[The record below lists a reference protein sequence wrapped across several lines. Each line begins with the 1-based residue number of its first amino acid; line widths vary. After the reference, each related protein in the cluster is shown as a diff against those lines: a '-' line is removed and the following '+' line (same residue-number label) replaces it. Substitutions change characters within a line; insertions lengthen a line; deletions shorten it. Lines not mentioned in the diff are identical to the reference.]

1 MQIDIR
7 RPSVT
12 GRTDAEKI
20 DQLTRYLYLLTDQ
33 LTFFLNSI
41 GDQSEEMQEQI
52 KRLTETIN
60 NIKET

>member
-7 RPSVT
+7 RPSVN

-20 DQLTRYLYLLTDQ
+20 DQLTRYLYHLTDQ

-41 GDQSEEMQEQI
+41 GDQTDDMQDQI